1 VVVILMGVA
10 GAGTT
15 TIGAALAQDLG
26 WLHVA
31 AADPHELHV
40 IVARTLG
47 RREHLVVTSRW
58 LAASEQEAV
67 RGELHG
73 VRFVDLAQQS
83 RSDTDI
89 VHAIRYE
96 FGL

>member
-15 TIGAALAQDLG
+15 TIGRALAQDLG
-26 WLHVA
+26 WRHVA
-31 AADPHELHV
+31 AADPDALHV

-47 RREHLVVTSRW
+47 RREHLVVTSRP
-58 LAASEQEAV
+58 LTAGEQEAV

-73 VRFVDLAQQS
+73 VRFVDLAQQPGPDADS
-83 RSDTDI
+83 VRT
-89 VHAIRYE
+89 IRRE